1 MLLTLNKIDMTTG
14 PRIPRGIDDFN
25 PYIVNTTAFLHSGV
39 PNNAERLGILIAE
52 LEKWSAFAG
61 AWSPLYSKY
70 SDKKSSRTTV
80 VKDQLLEIISN
91 TVDFDQSVHFI
102 DRIAASPNVTI
113 VDMEAFN
120 IKKGVLQKTSRGSSS
135 TPIAES
141 VTVTIQ
147 PIGGGTMSLK
157 CYSTTGQRASIYSGA
172 DGVQF
177 LYVVGDVPPVSAEA
191 PGLSKELS
199 TKATITLSLGSG
211 SSGKNLYIYFR
222 WYNTK
227 HPELSGPW
235 SALQTSLIL

>member
-1 MLLTLNKIDMTTG
+1 MTTG
-14 PRIPRGIDDFN
+14 TRIPRGIDEFN
-25 PYIVNTTAFLHSGV
+25 PYIVNTTAFLQTGE
-39 PNNAERLGILIAE
+39 PTNAERLGILIAE
-52 LEKWSAFAG
+52 LEKWSGFAA
-61 AWSPLYSKY
+61 AWSPLYTKY

-120 IKKGVLQKTSRGSSS
+120 IKKGVLQKTSRGSST
-135 TPIAES
+135 TPIAEP

-147 PIGGGTMSLK
+147 PIGGGTLSLK

-172 DGVQF
+172 DGVQYLF
-177 LYVVGDVPPVSAEA
+177 MVGDVPPVSAEA

-199 TKATITLSLGSG
+199 TKAIITLSLGSG

-227 HPELSGPW
+227 RPELSGPW

>member
-1 MLLTLNKIDMTTG
+1 MLFTLNKIDMITG

-25 PYIVNTTAFLHSGV
+25 PYIVNTTAFLQAGE
-39 PNNAERLGILIAE
+39 PTNAERLGILISE
-52 LEKWSAFAG
+52 LEKWSGFAA
-61 AWSPLYSKY
+61 AWAPLYTKY

-91 TVDFDQSVHFI
+91 TVDFDQSIHFI

-120 IKKGVLQKTSRGSSS
+120 IKKGVLQKTSRGSST
-135 TPIAES
+135 TPIAEP

-157 CYSTTGQRASIYSGA
+157 CYSATGQRASIYSGA

-199 TKATITLSLGSG
+199 TKAIITLSLGSG

>member
-1 MLLTLNKIDMTTG
+1 MTTG
-14 PRIPRGIDDFN
+14 TRIPRGIDDFS
-25 PYIVNTTAFLHSGV
+25 PFIVNTNAYLHTGM

-52 LEKWSAFAG
+52 LEKWSKFATD
-61 AWSPLYSKY
+61 WVPLYTKY
-70 SDKKSSRTTV
+70 SDKKNSRTTV

-91 TVDFDQSVHFI
+91 TVDFDQSIHFI

-120 IKKGVLQKTSRGSSS
+120 IKKGLLQKTSRGSSS

-177 LYVVGDVPPVSAEA
+177 LYMVGDVPPVSAEA

-199 TKATITLSLGSG
+199 TKAIITLSLGSG